1 MSEEPKHP
9 GRAGGKKHKSLVD
22 KLMDMFRLKNKDSV
36 KEYRVKLDNGK
47 SRYADVAVVDE
58 KQAPVE
64 LHQVGVQSQ
73 NGTPVK
79 RECDAI
85 EDIEK
90 ANPIKVQFHPYNT
103 EETD

>member
-1 MSEEPKHP
+1 MSEKHP
-9 GRAGGKKHKSLVD
+9 GRGGGEKHKGLI
-22 KLMDMFRLKNKDSV
+22 KRLIAWLEAKK
-36 KEYRVKLDNGK
+36 KTTATEFRVKLPDGK

-58 KQAPVE
+58 KNKPLE
-64 LHQVGVQSQ
+64 LHQVGVQNQ

-79 RECDAI
+79 RERDAI

-90 ANPIKVQFHPYNT
+90 ATPIKVEFHPYNT

>member
-1 MSEEPKHP
+1 MSEKHP
-9 GRAGGKKHKSLVD
+9 GRAGGEKHRSLV
-22 KLMDMFRLKNKDSV
+22 KRLLDAFGAKKKITR
-36 KEYRVKLDNGK
+36 KEFQVKLSDGK

-58 KQAPVE
+58 NENALE
-64 LHQVGVQSQ
+64 LHQVGVQNK

-79 RECDAI
+79 RERDAI

-90 ANPIKVQFHPYNT
+90 ATPIKVEFHPYNT